1 MCRTPGGG
9 VGRAIPRFFTKN
21 SIFLSREPLIKPPK
35 FGIIDQ
41 LKYDAIDYEQL
52 DDDEAG
58 DVGDEHEV
66 VNGLLSMLKIAYS
79 DTFE

>member
-1 MCRTPGGG
+1 MES
-9 VGRAIPRFFTKN
+9 N
-21 SIFLSREPLIKPPK
+21 STAKLSFIKKELVTLISIVEKEKEK
-35 FGIIDQ
+35 F
-41 LKYDAIDYEQL
+41 DAIDYEQL
-52 DDDEAG
+52 GDDEAG

>member
-1 MCRTPGGG
+1 MESYST
-9 VGRAIPRFFTKN
+9 AK
-21 SIFLSREPLIKPPK
+21 LSLIKKELVTLISIVEKEKEK
-35 FGIIDQ
+35 FDT
-41 LKYDAIDYEQL
+41 IDYDQL

-66 VNGLLSMLKIAYS
+66 VNGLLSMLKIVYS

>member
-1 MCRTPGGG
+1 MES
-9 VGRAIPRFFTKN
+9 N
-21 SIFLSREPLIKPPK
+21 STAKLSLIKKELVTLISIVEKEKEK
-35 FGIIDQ
+35 F
-41 LKYDAIDYEQL
+41 DAIDYDQL

>member
-1 MCRTPGGG
+1 MES
-9 VGRAIPRFFTKN
+9 N
-21 SIFLSREPLIKPPK
+21 STAKLSFIKKELVTLISIVEKEK
-35 FGIIDQ
+35 E
-41 LKYDAIDYEQL
+41 KYDAIDYEQL

-66 VNGLLSMLKIAYS
+66 VDGLLSMLKIAYS

>member
-1 MCRTPGGG
+1 MENKSTAKLSFIKKEL
-9 VGRAIPRFFTKN
+9 VTLM
-21 SIFLSREPLIKPPK
+21 SIVEREKE
-35 FGIIDQ
+35 
-41 LKYDAIDYEQL
+41 KYDAIDYEQL

-66 VNGLLSMLKIAYS
+66 IDGLLSMLKIAYS